1 MMDCNSTNLQTK
13 EALGKILLQHP
24 EPLRFTQG
32 RWIQGVSLQ
41 KIIHQLILININ
53 LE

>member
-1 MMDCNSTNLQTK
+1 MDCNSTNFKTK
-13 EALGKILLQHP
+13 EALGNILLHDP

-41 KIIHQLILININ
+41 KLYIYLS
-53 LE
+53 